1 MPNVAL
7 PVGSPLLV
15 SVLRGQHFEVLVI
28 SAQTELQHEHI
39 RKHDNGTLPMP
50 IAELREVGIPGL
62 QTFGEFTERRL
73 APAMNT
79 CRAIAGRQESLSQRV
94 ARANQLLATRVD
106 LTRERQNQALRPN

>member
-1 MPNVAL
+1 
-7 PVGSPLLV
+7 
-15 SVLRGQHFEVLVI
+15 
-28 SAQTELQHEHI
+28 
-39 RKHDNGTLPMP
+39 MP